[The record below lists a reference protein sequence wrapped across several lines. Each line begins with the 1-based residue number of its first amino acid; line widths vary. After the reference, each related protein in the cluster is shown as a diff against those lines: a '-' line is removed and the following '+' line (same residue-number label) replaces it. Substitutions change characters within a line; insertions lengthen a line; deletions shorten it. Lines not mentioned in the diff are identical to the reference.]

1 MFNCG
6 PLGIFE
12 NKTEYITNTLKRAA
26 ISSQIITETIP
37 ALQELK
43 KEGLIRHI
51 GITGLPLD
59 IYTYILDR

>member
-1 MFNCG
+1 M
-6 PLGIFE
+6 
-12 NKTEYITNTLKRAA
+12 YIVTRAA
-26 ISSQIITETIP
+26 IWPQIITETIP